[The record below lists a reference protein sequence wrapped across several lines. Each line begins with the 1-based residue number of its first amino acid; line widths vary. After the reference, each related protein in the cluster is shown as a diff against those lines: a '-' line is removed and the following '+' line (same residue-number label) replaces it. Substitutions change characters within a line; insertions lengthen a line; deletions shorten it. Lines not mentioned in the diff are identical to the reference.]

1 MTQSDESRGWGDVRR
16 LEYAPNEYLITFR
29 PSALPA
35 MASEVMA
42 TMDQIGVPLES
53 RDILVRQV
61 SVAAGE
67 LGVTDEL
74 AKTIASPEISIL
86 TMLER
91 DNLIVDATPVRRPR
105 AKEIMSNDQVPVGWG
120 RMAAA
125 FVEAFPDS
133 TGRPSDAILSGSIIV
148 RAANAAKAEEIE
160 RRLNQQYDMVASVE
174 RVPLR
179 WTSQTVPAEAALPIA
194 PWHLDRIRLREA
206 RSNPAFDDGRNVRVA
221 VLDTGIDQDHSR
233 LKANVDRYVYRA
245 DDLGVVSGTRDI
257 LAHGTHVGGAVATDP
272 MPGNNEGVSNAR
284 LHIYKIF
291 DDDLDD
297 MDTFR
302 DRAGNIFIQDIHYVN
317 SVMYRRALAACLDEN
332 FEVINLSIG
341 GSGQGDS
348 REQALYRQIAAQDQV
363 IVAAMGNERRDGSP
377 TSWPAAYPGVTAVG
391 ALDLNDGV
399 AVFSNHGDHIA
410 ISAPGVDILATM
422 PTYKGVSYWTT
433 RPGSNGQ
440 PVRHQPVHWTSFR
453 GNLSGTSMASPQV
466 AGAAAL
472 FVAKFGRGAA
482 QFRQKLETSAR
493 KISAMGGQNFT
504 VDHGYGCLDVAALL
518 R

>member
-1 MTQSDESRGWGDVRR
+1 MAQIDEGSGWSDIRR

-29 PSALPA
+29 PSALPT
-35 MASEVMA
+35 MAAEVMA
-42 TMDQIGVPLES
+42 TMGQIGAPLES
-53 RDILVRQV
+53 RDVLLRQV
-61 SVAAGE
+61 SIAAGE
-67 LGVTDEL
+67 LG
-74 AKTIASPEISIL
+74 IADALENTTASSGVGML
-86 TMLER
+86 TALER
-91 DNLIVDATPVRRPR
+91 ENLIVDATPVRRPR
-105 AKEIMSNDQVPVGWG
+105 PEEIMSNDQVPVGAG

-125 FVEAFPDS
+125 LVEAFPDS
-133 TGRPSDAILSGSIIV
+133 TGRPSDEILSGSIIV
-148 RAANAAKAEEIE
+148 KAVDAAKAEEIE
-160 RRLNQQYDMVASVE
+160 RRLNQQYDIVASVE

-179 WTSQTVPAEAALPIA
+179 WTSQAVPLEAALPIA
-194 PWHLDRIRLREA
+194 PWHLERIRLPDA
-206 RSNPAFDDGRNVRVA
+206 RNKPNFDDGNNVRVA

-233 LKANVDRYVYRA
+233 LKANIDRYAYRA
-245 DDLGVVSGTRDI
+245 DDLGVASGTRDI
-257 LAHGTHVGGAVATDP
+257 LAHGTHVGGTVATDP
-272 MPGNNEGVSNAR
+272 MQGNNEGVSNAR
-284 LHIYKIF
+284 LQIYKIF

-297 MDTFR
+297 LETFR

-348 REQALYRQIAAQDQV
+348 REQALYRQIAAQDQI

-377 TSWPAAYPGVTAVG
+377 TSWPAAYSGVTAVG

-433 RPGSNGQ
+433 RPGPSGQ

-453 GNLSGTSMASPQV
+453 GTLSGTSMASPQV

-472 FVAKFGRGAA
+472 FVAKFGPGGA
-482 QFRQKLETSAR
+482 QFRQKLESSAR

-504 VDHGYGCLDVAALL
+504 VDHGYGCLDVEALL